1 MDVAELKLSR
11 GSVHSK
17 RIKIPSKVILL
28 SIFFSSIKSM
38 NEPFNELDEFFFEL
52 FNGNKIVR
60 YFLSD

>member
-38 NEPFNELDEFFFEL
+38 NEPFNELDEFF
-52 FNGNKIVR
+52 
-60 YFLSD
+60 